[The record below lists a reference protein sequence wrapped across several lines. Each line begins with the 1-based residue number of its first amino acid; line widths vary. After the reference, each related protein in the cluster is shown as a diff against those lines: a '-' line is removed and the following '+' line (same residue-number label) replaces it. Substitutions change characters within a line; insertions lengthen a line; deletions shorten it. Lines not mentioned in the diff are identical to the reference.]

1 MFVNIIAPLIAMLV
15 IISYMATSDIVIN
28 AVDTKLK
35 FEKVKYVYPIERIIA
50 DATEQLCQEDSTTCK
65 NNESAGVI
73 TLTFSDLVGYLPD
86 NFSSDNLNGGTFG
99 NIEIFN
105 NYTTLRIN
113 HNIPDQYSRKIY
125 LTYFKGREFG
135 VAPLCQSGTVDTAC
149 SDENVVH
156 DYATTLATRS
166 ALK

>member
-1 MFVNIIAPLIAMLV
+1 MFINIIATLIAMLV
-15 IISYMATSDIVIN
+15 IASYMATSDIVVN
-28 AVDTKLK
+28 AVDIKLR
-35 FEKVKYVYPIERIIA
+35 FERVKYIYQIEKIIA

-65 NNESAGVI
+65 NNEESGVV
-73 TLTFSDLVGYLPD
+73 TLTLSDLSGYLPD

-113 HNIPDQYSRKIY
+113 HNIPDKYSRKIY

-135 VAPLCQSGTVDTAC
+135 VAPDCQSGVVDSAC

-156 DYATTLATRS
+156 DYATSLDTRS